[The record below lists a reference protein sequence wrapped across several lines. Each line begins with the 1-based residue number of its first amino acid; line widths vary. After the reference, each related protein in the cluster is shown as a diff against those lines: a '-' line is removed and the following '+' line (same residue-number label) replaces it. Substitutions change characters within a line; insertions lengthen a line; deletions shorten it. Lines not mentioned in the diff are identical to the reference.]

1 MSLFIISEDG
11 ELKGNIEELKKY
23 NSTVLEIPAEING
36 IKVVKIADD
45 AFMIDEDEYYYY
57 GGNVL
62 ENIEELKIA
71 EGIEEIGEN
80 AFRCCFNLRSIELS
94 NSIKVLGESVF
105 QECEKLEKI
114 VIPNNIVVIPGFAFS
129 NCFELKEVILGEKV
143 ERIEYEA
150 FPGTKIMDITFPKS
164 MNFIDKTAFYDFEEV
179 IIMRKYKGLE
189 IPEFE
194 YCDIEIVE
202 ID

>member
-45 AFMIDEDEYYYY
+45 AFMIDEDEYYYD

-114 VIPNNIVVIPGFAFS
+114 VIPNNIVVIPAFAFS
-129 NCFELKEVILGEKV
+129 NCFELKEIILSDKV
-143 ERIEYEA
+143 ERIENDA
-150 FPGTKIMDITFPKS
+150 FPGTKITNITLPKS
-164 MNFIDKTAFYDFEEV
+164 MNFIDETVFCDIEDVVV
-179 IIMRKYKGLE
+179 IRKYKDLE
-189 IPEFE
+189 LPEFE
-194 YCDIEIVE
+194 GCDIEIVE